1 MLGVRSTKSILQTKL
16 TVWLLCVRDVTKT
29 QPQVQLCRTK
39 VWLEPTCWSRTW
51 INLRHPPNTRIY
63 NVYIYKYLIYTPAP
77 TVLNSQLWSP
87 LLGYLVSPSKI
98 ATVLPTNLVGAKPL
112 CPNWPINPSPAVGRC
127 HRDRTSRGFPPAI
140 FWWWG
145 RINPYENSDSNGF
158 RTQQFVLTR

>member
-1 MLGVRSTKSILQTKL
+1 MLQKHNPKSSFA
-16 TVWLLCVRDVTKT
+16 
-29 QPQVQLCRTK
+29 
-39 VWLEPTCWSRTW
+39 EPRCGWSR
-51 INLRHPPNTRIY
+51 HAGHGHGSIY
-63 NVYIYKYLIYTPAP
+63 DIHQTHVFIMYIYKYLTYTPAP